1 MSLLILLPDV
11 KAQNIN
17 IRAFWNASS
26 ASVMCNRMS
35 IKFSIYLL
43 FGLLQ
48 NNARVSQG
56 SNSNNELKKNPDFTM
71 TSVSSEASDV
81 LISQRQTR

>member
-1 MSLLILLPDV
+1 MIRTTNVINSDSGRFGPYSGFFQHV
-11 KAQNIN
+11 KAQNTN
-17 IRAFWNASS
+17 IRAFWNASF

-48 NNARVSQG
+48 NNTRVGQG
-56 SNSNNELKKNPDFTM
+56 SNSNNELKKN
-71 TSVSSEASDV
+71 V
-81 LISQRQTR
+81 